1 MIFTGLKYLS
11 YRVAA
16 LVLTAAV
23 SAGVC
28 SAAENRSISDAF
40 NPWEDGQL
48 EQRGF
53 SSCVLVLKVVGLD
66 PPSGILRLAV
76 YDSKKSYNAKRHAA
90 RSAHVEISSSNCTI
104 KFEGLKPG
112 EYAVMMYHD
121 TNRNNRFDRFL
132 GLPREQYGFS
142 NNRMPGFSPP
152 DFDQVKFKVAAGKW
166 TFLKITAR

>member
-1 MIFTGLKYLS
+1 M
-11 YRVAA
+11 
-16 LVLTAAV
+16 VLIAAV
-23 SAGVC
+23 AGGVC
-28 SAAENRSISDAF
+28 SAAENRSLADAF
-40 NPWEDGQL
+40 NPWDDRQL

-76 YDSKKSYNAKRHAA
+76 YDSRKSYDSKRHPV
-90 RSAHVEISSSNCTI
+90 RSADVEISSSNCTI

-112 EYAVMMYHD
+112 SYAVMMYHD

-142 NNRMPGFSPP
+142 NNRMPGFGPP
-152 DFDQVKFKVAAGKW
+152 DFDQVKFEAAAGKW
-166 TFLKITAR
+166 TFLKIIAR